1 MKDEDFDL
9 LIKRQIQK
17 DTYIP
22 EKINHLFANFENEV
36 NMKKNQK
43 NKIGYSLRK
52 GVIAA
57 SSILVMF
64 LGGCTYAHINGTETI
79 ISPLLRNLGINSKY
93 EENATKFDEETTKQ
107 DIAVKML
114 DGAMDDTTFIVG
126 YEIGIPDINLDK
138 WIEMEGNYK
147 INNVNITPINTS
159 ISKTEDGKFLY
170 YQVFDMNELKI
181 KDTKN
186 VKIDVNIYKIKEYT
200 EYEDI
205 DSSNAAYEKIYED
218 KWELKESIEVKN
230 LETSKTY
237 EFPNTKSYEIAENFE
252 ISVTEFTTG
261 SYANILKIQTDKT
274 NYDGDSIEKYY
285 KLLDENNNEIGIFTE
300 EERQYDE
307 RKYNDRIIN
316 EKINKNSKVKLEVY
330 CKEIGKEKFEKVVTI
345 PINLSNAVE
354 KSEDE
359 NNLKEYKNDEYSF
372 KYKEDWSIT
381 PKLSKND
388 VGPNS
393 AYIGALRLEIPSTTN
408 SLETSS
414 IYIKTVND
422 NITLNEYIKEE
433 KEQNENEYM
442 EVKSTSKV
450 KTKNQEGYQVVYE
463 LTDGETIYIM
473 QSIYLSTNDKIYEI
487 SFSGSEKEYNNLESD
502 INEFISNFEV

>member
-36 NMKKNQK
+36 NMNKNKK
-43 NKIGYSLRK
+43 NKIGYNLRK

-64 LGGCTYAHINGTETI
+64 LGSCTYAHINGTETI

-107 DIAVKML
+107 DITVKML

-274 NYDGDSIEKYY
+274 NYYGDSIEKYY
-285 KLLDENNNEIGIFTE
+285 KLLDENNNEIGI
-300 EERQYDE
+300 
-307 RKYNDRIIN
+307 
-316 EKINKNSKVKLEVY
+316 EVY

-354 KSEDE
+354 NSEDE
-359 NNLKEYKNDEYSF
+359 NDLKEYENDEYSF
-372 KYKEDWSIT
+372 KYKENWNIT

-414 IYIKTVND
+414 LYIKIVND